1 MNPLPSPS
9 NSPAIERR
17 SSTGKKLLVTA
28 SVLLGIAG
36 LTFGSATWWY
46 QRNLNAS
53 PFQPVQLTIAE
64 QQAVEAK
71 IASLEK
77 PAEAATD
84 PAKTLV
90 LNEREING
98 YLEQQGLGENLKIS
112 IRNGNIVAQ
121 ILTPVDPDVPLLG
134 GHTVRVKIAVN
145 TLLDADR
152 RLALSLDDVSVGGIS
167 LPNAWLGNIKGMNI
181 FDDANLGAGDSNFIK
196 SFAAGIKDLQ
206 VRSGEIRLV
215 LND

>member
-1 MNPLPSPS
+1 MNPPSTPS

-46 QRNLNAS
+46 QLNLNAS
-53 PFQPVQLTIAE
+53 PFKPVQLSVAE

-77 PAEAATD
+77 PAD

-98 YLEQQGLGENLKIS
+98 YLEQQGLGENLKVS
-112 IRNGNIVAQ
+112 IRNGNIEAQ

-167 LPNAWLGNIKGMNI
+167 LPNAWLGNLKGMNL
-181 FDDANLGAGDSNFIK
+181 FDEANLGAGDSNFIK

-206 VRSGEIRLV
+206 VRSGEIRLI